1 MKVPDLASI
10 DDCGTR
16 DWKGSTEPLKA
27 AAARAGLAYAPVDLA
42 KAKDKA
48 TLFAELDRALALPDH
63 FGHNWDALADC
74 LTDLSWL
81 PARHYRIELA
91 QPQALRTA
99 ASETLDTALEILG
112 EVGEFWADE
121 GVIFEFALSETPPAD
136 DRPAPDAPVDPR

>member
-1 MKVPDLASI
+1 MNDSHPLRLDGKRLAMLR
-10 DDCGTR
+10 TV
-16 DWKGSTEPLKA
+16 
-27 AAARAGLAYAPVDLA
+27 AGGHAFHIVDVDLA
-42 KAKDKA
+42 HCHDKR
-48 TLFAELDRALALPDH
+48 TLLAVCQLAFSLPDW
-63 FGHNWDALADC
+63 FGHNWDALSDC

-112 EVGEFWADE
+112 EAAEFWADE

>member
-1 MKVPDLASI
+1 MTSAPPRPDPSTPGADAQLDIRI
-10 DDCGTR
+10 DLDGCT
-16 DWKGSTEPLKA
+16 
-27 AAARAGLAYAPVDLA
+27 
-42 KAKDKA
+42 DKA
-48 TLFAELDRALALPDH
+48 TLLARFAAAFHFPDW
-63 FGHNWDALADC
+63 FGHNWDALSDC

-112 EVGEFWADE
+112 EVAEFWADE

>member
-1 MKVPDLASI
+1 MSLPTVVVLD
-10 DDCGTR
+10 TR
-16 DWKGSTEPLKA
+16 GA
-27 AAARAGLAYAPVDLA
+27 H
-42 KAKDKA
+42 DKA
-48 TLFAELDRALALPDH
+48 EFLAACARCLDFPSY
-63 FGHNWDALADC
+63 FGHNWDALSDC

-112 EVGEFWADE
+112 EVAEFWADE